1 MFQNAAGSVREFL
14 VFRVDTR
21 ASTYHVA
28 IGIVGGRLLACLRG
42 DSPGKLIRE
51 ADGAP
56 LVGDASLFETAPGDW
71 IGKALRL
78 GAVVTSPVY
87 SVVAENDDLTVRE
100 VIATFVE
107 RELTPSD
114 APARGSA
121 PPPTHRPPT
130 SALRSGSA
138 TVAQRVVQ
146 HAEVAA
152 WCLRRLNET
161 EDGMQAVLAEP
172 EARARMHDALADC
185 AILLRQLTR
194 RA

>member
-1 MFQNAAGSVREFL
+1 MSENAAGSVREFL
-14 VFRVDTR
+14 VLRVDTR

-28 IGIVGGRLLACLRG
+28 IGIVSGRLLACLRG
-42 DSPGKLIRE
+42 DSPGRLVRE

-56 LVGDASLFETAPGDW
+56 LIGDASLFETSPGDW
-71 IGKALRL
+71 IGKPLRI
-78 GAVVTSPVY
+78 GAVVTSPVC
-87 SVVAENDDLTVRE
+87 SVVAEEDELTVRE
-100 VIATFVE
+100 VVATFVE

-114 APARGSA
+114 APARDA
-121 PPPTHRPPT
+121 MPPSTHRPPS

-152 WCLRRLNET
+152 WCLRRLHET
-161 EDGMQAVLAEP
+161 EDGMQAARAEP
-172 EARARMHDALADC
+172 EARARMHDALEDC

-194 RA
+194 PV